1 MSTSL
6 TIIAIPFFRTV
17 KAGEPH
23 EVFFSPL
30 TDEAGIFLFRDRRG
44 RNCFVRD
51 RRGRTRLHFGNPHNE
66 VGYFC

>member
-17 KAGEPH
+17 KADEPH

-30 TDEAGIFLFRDRRG
+30 TNEAGIFLFRDRRG

-51 RRGRTRLHFGNPHNE
+51 RRGRTLETSFWE
-66 VGYFC
+66 SA

>member
-30 TDEAGIFLFRDRRG
+30 TDEGGIFLFRDRRG

-51 RRGRTRLHFGNPHNE
+51 RRGQTLETSFWE
-66 VGYFC
+66 SA